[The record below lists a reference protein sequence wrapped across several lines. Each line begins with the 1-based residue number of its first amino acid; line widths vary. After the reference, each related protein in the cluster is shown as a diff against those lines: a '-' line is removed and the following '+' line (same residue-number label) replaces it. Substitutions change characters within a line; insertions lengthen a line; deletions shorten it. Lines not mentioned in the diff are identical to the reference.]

1 MSQSVAAKRY
11 AQALFELAQKTGQT
25 GPIQAE
31 LLELK
36 TVFQANNELGQLLES
51 PKLST
56 DKKKQ
61 LLTDLFKGAN
71 PLILNTLAVL
81 LDKKRINEVMNLVDE
96 FHAFANSAAGV
107 AEAKVYS
114 TRPLS
119 EEESQSISQAFA
131 RKVGKQSL
139 RIENIIDPTLIGGIR
154 LQIGNRIYDSS
165 LSAKLDR
172 LKRDLI
178 GS

>member
-11 AQALFELAQKTGQT
+11 ALALFELAQSKGETEA
-25 GPIQAE
+25 IQKD
-31 LLELK
+31 LYELK
-36 TVFQANNELGQLLES
+36 KVFEDNKELEQLLES
-51 PKLST
+51 PKLSLV
-56 DKKKQ
+56 KKKELITS
-61 LLTDLFKGAN
+61 LLAGAN
-71 PLILNTLAVL
+71 QNLLNMLSYM
-81 LDKKRINEVMNLVDE
+81 LDKKRINEVVGLVDS
-96 FHAFANSAAGV
+96 FNKFANDAAGI

-114 TRPLS
+114 TRPLTA
-119 EEESQSISQAFA
+119 EEGQSISTTFA

-139 RIENIIDPTLIGGIR
+139 RIENIIDSSLLGGIR

-165 LSAKLDR
+165 ASSKLER

>member
-1 MSQSVAAKRY
+1 MSQSVAAQRY
-11 AQALFELAQKTGQT
+11 ALALFELAQKNGQT
-25 GPIQAE
+25 GPVLEDLQ
-31 LLELK
+31 ELK
-36 TVFQANNELGQLLES
+36 KAFQDNEQLEHLLES
-51 PKLST
+51 PRLSVT
-56 DKKKQ
+56 KKKE

-71 PLILNTLAVL
+71 PLILNTLSVL
-81 LDKKRINEVMNLVDE
+81 VDRKRINEVVHLVDE
-96 FHAFANSAAGV
+96 FNAYANDAAGV

-114 TRPLS
+114 TRPLTDD
-119 EEESQSISQAFA
+119 ENQSISTAFA

-139 RIENIIDPTLIGGIR
+139 RIDNIIDPNLIGGVR

-165 LSAKLDR
+165 VSAKLER